1 MDEDL
6 VTRSLWISAAI
17 GCFLLFVLVVI
28 GFRHKNRERKEGN
41 VDASFW
47 GALLPATSKR
57 DKFAAMTVDMLVQAL
72 IKRVLLLVYFAV
84 VVAIVKHKVRF
95 DFLQWMLIGVC
106 GMPLSWGVLGK
117 MFMLALKDLG
127 RCRDSIHWIVPG
139 FELCVAGLLSLVL
152 CWIYA
157 FKFVID
163 ILSILVFIWKRKKGL
178 LDDVPTDSDLEDKAT
193 FGSYDASKDEDLKK
207 EEPPFESWEP
217 SEDSP
222 SVPSGPERKELEDGT
237 IIEKGWSD
245 WVDVNDRSKHYK
257 EDLFGGTFSRIN

>member
-1 MDEDL
+1 MEEDL
-6 VTRSLWISAAI
+6 VTRSLWISAGI
-17 GCFLLFVLVVI
+17 GCFLLFVLVII

-41 VDASFW
+41 VNASFW

-72 IKRVLLLVYFAV
+72 VKRVLLLAYFAV
-84 VVAIVKHKVRF
+84 VVAIVKNKVRL
-95 DFLQWMLIGVC
+95 DVWQWVLIGV
-106 GMPLSWGVLGK
+106 GGIPLSWGVLGK

-127 RCRDSIHWIVPG
+127 RCREAIHLIVPV
-139 FELCVAGLLSLVL
+139 FELFIAAFLSLVL

-178 LDDVPTDSDLEDKAT
+178 LDDVPENCDIEDKAT

-217 SEDSP
+217 METSP
-222 SVPSGPERKELEDGT
+222 SVPSGPERRKLEDGT
-237 IIEKGWSD
+237 VIEKSWGHWE
-245 WVDVNDRSKHYK
+245 DVSDRSKHYK
-257 EDLFGGTFSRIN
+257 ENFGGDTFSRIN